1 MHMSQPT
8 PPAGPADA
16 PGAHPEHGPPARAPS
31 TALVLVNLGTP
42 QAPTAAAVRRYLRE
56 FLSDRRVV
64 DLPRVL
70 WWPLLNLVI
79 LPLRSTRVARK
90 YADVWMRE
98 GSPLA
103 VLTRRL
109 ANAVQAQA
117 PQLRVADAMRYGEP
131 DLAALLHR
139 LRDEGLRRIV
149 VLPLYPQ
156 YSTTTTASVQ
166 DVVDRVQREWAAAA
180 GAPATGVPAPQVRV
194 VEQYA
199 RDPGW
204 IAAVADSIR
213 THRAAHGNPA
223 HTLFSFHGLPQRLA
237 DHGDPYPQ
245 QCLDSARAIAARLG
259 LADDAWTLTYQS
271 RFGRERWLEPSTSQT
286 LADLAAKGV
295 RRVDVV
301 APGFAVDCLETLEEV
316 AKELAGEFRAR
327 GGELRYIPCLNDA
340 AAHAAALAAIAQAQ
354 ALQFEGA
361 QAEIVQAELERFP

>member
-1 MHMSQPT
+1 MTQPT
-8 PPAGPADA
+8 PPAGPAGTTSARIDIA
-16 PGAHPEHGPPARAPS
+16 SPADRAPAS

-42 QAPTAAAVRRYLRE
+42 QAPTAQAVRRYLRQ

-79 LPLRSTRVARK
+79 LPLRSARVARK
-90 YADVWMRE
+90 YADVWMAE

-109 ANAVQAQA
+109 AQAVQAQA
-117 PQLRVADAMRYGEP
+117 PQLRVADAMRYGQP
-131 DLAALLHR
+131 DLAQVLHG
-139 LRDEGLRRIV
+139 LRGEGLRRIV

-156 YSTTTTASVQ
+156 YSTTTTASVR
-166 DVVDRVQREWAAAA
+166 DVVEQVQREWAAAP
-180 GAPATGVPAPQVRV
+180 GAPATEVRV

-204 IAAVADSIR
+204 VDAVAESIR
-213 THRAAHGNPA
+213 VHRAQHGNPA

-237 DHGDPYPQ
+237 DAGDPYPQ
-245 QCLDSARAIAARLG
+245 QCRDSARAIAVALG
-259 LADDAWTLTYQS
+259 LADDAWTLSYQS
-271 RFGRERWLEPSTSQT
+271 RFGRERWLEPSTSKT
-286 LADLAAKGV
+286 LADLAGKGV

-316 AKELAGEFRAR
+316 AKELAGEFRAK
-327 GGELRYIPCLNDA
+327 GGELRYIPCLNDGA
-340 AAHAAALAAIAQAQ
+340 EHAAALAAIAQVEA
-354 ALQFEGA
+354 ARFEGA
-361 QAEIVQAELERFP
+361 QEEIVQAELERFP